1 MRYAYSKEFAK
12 RYGLRE
18 AVLLEYIRNKNKKND
33 PFVISYQGIVIAIPC
48 MFTKNTV
55 RHAID
60 HLRWLGFLKAVR
72 SDRTDHAFAYSV
84 TPKGRIYLEV
94 LPSEE

>member
-18 AVLLEYIRNKNKKND
+18 AVLLEYFRNKNKKNN
-33 PFVISYQGIVIAIPC
+33 PFVISYRGIAIVIPYL
-48 MFTKNTV
+48 FTQNTA

-60 HLRWLGFLKAVR
+60 HLRWLGFLKATR
-72 SDRTDHAFAYSV
+72 SDRADHAYAYSV
-84 TPKGRIYLEV
+84 TPKGRVYLEV